1 MDSNKNISFYI
12 KAFQFFLTVP
22 LQPGE
27 AIREI
32 TTYNSNERYFISNY
46 GYVYSLCRNKPI
58 KLKTQYDEK
67 GYAYISISYKSESKN
82 VRIHKLVADYF
93 IYND

>member
-1 MDSNKNISFYI
+1 M
-12 KAFQFFLTVP
+12 
-22 LQPGE
+22 
-27 AIREI
+27 
-32 TTYNSNERYFISNY
+32 
-46 GYVYSLCRNKPI
+46 CRNKPI

-93 IYND
+93 IYNDSPQTKIEVHHIDLNKSNNHFSNLIHLTPEEHKKIHAELRKKAKDV